1 VRILIAAA
9 MFTLILAAGCSPL
22 AAQATRPI
30 FLYSLEAKGVPTG
43 TIHVYGVN
51 SSTGGI
57 TEVPGSPFNAG
68 LIPQQLVVD
77 PTGRFVY
84 VTNNQSEDITAFSVD
99 PASGALTEL
108 PGSPFAI
115 GATPVVA
122 GIDSTARF
130 LYVFAASAV
139 NGVQQE
145 LLYEYIIDS
154 VTGVLT
160 AASSSPTTWES
171 QPGPSY
177 VSIAFN
183 PAGNYAYLGQV
194 VGDNLG
200 APTVICAV
208 DFSTG
213 ALSGVGG
220 VQPAVTGEAQ
230 HVAVSPSGSLLY
242 SVNSSFNQLDAFTVD
257 PQGGSFS
264 EILGSPYPTQNFPSA
279 LVVHPTGNFL
289 YVANENQPYQTNY
302 LPSQYA
308 GTISAFAINAGTG
321 ALTDAAGSPFA
332 AGINP
337 TSIVVDP
344 TGSFAYTG
352 STKYTSGYSG
362 LSQILGYS
370 INSGSGVLTPFS
382 GTPWT
387 DSVESVG
394 AQLAISYGP
403 STSLNPAPTISSLS
417 PSSVA
422 AGGAGFAL
430 QVTGTNFVPG
440 TTVYFGGQ
448 PRSTTFIN
456 ATLVTAII
464 LNTDIE
470 NGGNA
475 IVFVFSPL
483 PGGGASTS
491 LEFPVNNPTPVI
503 ASLSPSTIPAAA
515 TAFDLFVIGSGFVT
529 SSVVNFNGAALATSY
544 GGPTLL
550 IVEILTSQILVPGT
564 ATITVTNPPNGVTGG
579 GTSNSATLTISTAIS
594 PLNVSSISPAST
606 MSAGPAFSLMVNG
619 SGFVQ
624 GSQVSFNQMNVPTTF
639 VTSTQLTA
647 SIPASAIAI
656 AGNPYVIVTNPN
668 GTTSVALTFAV
679 NNPQPVGGSVSSG
692 NNALTL
698 NVTGTGFTQSSVV
711 YVGGSPRATTF
722 VSSTLLV
729 ATLLPTDLSQGG
741 TLIITVMNPPP
752 GGGTSPIIGFAVPN
766 PLPQESTLSP
776 SSTQAGSAALTLNVT
791 GSNFVGSSKVLV
803 NGAARTTTFVSAT
816 ALQAALP
823 VGDLSQA
830 GTLNVSVNSPT
841 PGGGTTA
848 ALPFTVIAGN
858 PVPQASLLT
867 PGSAQVDSAALTLT
881 VSGSNFIASSNVL
894 VNGAAR
900 TTTFVSSTLLQ
911 AALPA
916 SDLSQAGTLSVS
928 VKSPTPGGG
937 TTAALP
943 FTVDDFAVTAP
954 TSPETVT
961 AGEPA
966 VFSLMVA
973 PLPSGGTYSKPIT
986 LSATGLPTAGA
997 IATFAPLSPA
1007 TPITAPQAV
1016 TLTITTTA
1024 HSETSMVDFPP
1035 GARPGAALL
1044 CLVGIAIALAGLSLR
1059 ASNSRRQLWAPQ
1071 LLLALLIISAA
1082 GLVGCGAVGAGPTSP
1097 PQPDPATGTPA
1108 GTYTIKVI
1116 AISGG
1121 VSHPTT
1127 VTLTVK

>member
-1 VRILIAAA
+1 
-9 MFTLILAAGCSPL
+9 
-22 AAQATRPI
+22 
-30 FLYSLEAKGVPTG
+30 
-43 TIHVYGVN
+43 
-51 SSTGGI
+51 
-57 TEVPGSPFNAG
+57 
-68 LIPQQLVVD
+68 
-77 PTGRFVY
+77 
-84 VTNNQSEDITAFSVD
+84 
-99 PASGALTEL
+99 
-108 PGSPFAI
+108 
-115 GATPVVA
+115 
-122 GIDSTARF
+122 
-130 LYVFAASAV
+130 
-139 NGVQQE
+139 
-145 LLYEYIIDS
+145 
-154 VTGVLT
+154 
-160 AASSSPTTWES
+160 
-171 QPGPSY
+171 
-177 VSIAFN
+177 
-183 PAGNYAYLGQV
+183 
-194 VGDNLG
+194 
-200 APTVICAV
+200 
-208 DFSTG
+208 
-213 ALSGVGG
+213 
-220 VQPAVTGEAQ
+220 
-230 HVAVSPSGSLLY
+230 
-242 SVNSSFNQLDAFTVD
+242 
-257 PQGGSFS
+257 
-264 EILGSPYPTQNFPSA
+264 
-279 LVVHPTGNFL
+279 
-289 YVANENQPYQTNY
+289 
-302 LPSQYA
+302 
-308 GTISAFAINAGTG
+308 
-321 ALTDAAGSPFA
+321 
-332 AGINP
+332 
-337 TSIVVDP
+337 
-344 TGSFAYTG
+344 
-352 STKYTSGYSG
+352 
-362 LSQILGYS
+362 
-370 INSGSGVLTPFS
+370 
-382 GTPWT
+382 
-387 DSVESVG
+387 
-394 AQLAISYGP
+394 
-403 STSLNPAPTISSLS
+403 
-417 PSSVA
+417 
-422 AGGAGFAL
+422 
-430 QVTGTNFVPG
+430 
-440 TTVYFGGQ
+440 
-448 PRSTTFIN
+448 
-456 ATLVTAII
+456 
-464 LNTDIE
+464 
-470 NGGNA
+470 
-475 IVFVFSPL
+475 
-483 PGGGASTS
+483 
-491 LEFPVNNPTPVI
+491 
-503 ASLSPSTIPAAA
+503 
-515 TAFDLFVIGSGFVT
+515 
-529 SSVVNFNGAALATSY
+529 
-544 GGPTLL
+544 
-550 IVEILTSQILVPGT
+550 
-564 ATITVTNPPNGVTGG
+564 
-579 GTSNSATLTISTAIS
+579 
-594 PLNVSSISPAST
+594 
-606 MSAGPAFSLMVNG
+606 
-619 SGFVQ
+619 
-624 GSQVSFNQMNVPTTF
+624 
-639 VTSTQLTA
+639 LTA

-848 ALPFTVIAGN
+848 ALPFTV
-858 PVPQASLLT
+858 
-867 PGSAQVDSAALTLT
+867 
-881 VSGSNFIASSNVL
+881 
-894 VNGAAR
+894 
-900 TTTFVSSTLLQ
+900 
-911 AALPA
+911 
-916 SDLSQAGTLSVS
+916 
-928 VKSPTPGGG
+928 
-937 TTAALP
+937 
-943 FTVDDFAVTAP
+943 DDFAVTAP